1 MSLRIPLSLCV
12 VLSLS
17 PDTLISDE
25 KRRNRGL
32 PSKPAREK
40 RPFGMCD
47 KTKAEGAAG
56 AGGAIMLA
64 VAHGISVGH
73 MIESA
78 NEALAE
84 GALDSCT

>member
-1 MSLRIPLSLCV
+1 MRCLSL
-12 VLSLS
+12 
-17 PDTLISDE
+17 PRDTLIIDE

-56 AGGAIMLA
+56 AGGTIMLA